1 MSLAN
6 PLLCDLPQKS
16 RARWRLWNVDSVED
30 GDFPSHLLKK
40 KKKNT
45 ADLKFYVRLKVVKV
59 ASLPLSPPPQLSEMS
74 KLNMKFR
81 LALTASKVGAF
92 FFFFPKSIRS
102 ERGFKKKRKK
112 KPLTAKS
119 MGLNLSPS
127 ENHPNKITLSLKI
140 CHKLNWGTTTRACVF
155 VKHRRCFMFP
165 NL

>member
-40 KKKNT
+40 NKKYSWSEVLC
-45 ADLKFYVRLKVVKV
+45 ALESCEGCL
-59 ASLPLSPPPQLSEMS
+59 SPSLSPPTIVRDVKAKYEIPSCPDCIKS
-74 KLNMKFR
+74 R
-81 LALTASKVGAF
+81 GI
-92 FFFFPKSIRS
+92 FFFFPQVHKIW
-102 ERGFKKKRKK
+102 ERVLKKKT
-112 KPLTAKS
+112 LTAKS

-155 VKHRRCFMFP
+155 VKRRRCFMFP